1 MNKSCETFWLFKKV
15 IMRDIHA
22 NTHLSLKKIKVV
34 GTYVKSVLVF
44 SRDVA
49 QETCLLNFLSRI
61 LRLWRNFWRKLVWE
75 TDEVFGVS
83 SRRFP
88 LADRHQCMLI
98 ITFCNT
104 SVALNCIYLA
114 ILKLVFGCERSIP
127 ASKVTDRF
135 DMRPPPTSPFSI
147 AAGSNLSPLLLQTI
161 ANRNI

>member
-22 NTHLSLKKIKVV
+22 NTHLSPKKIKVV

-88 LADRHQCMLI
+88 LADWHQFMLI

-104 SVALNCIYLA
+104 SSASELHLFCSTQSRKCLDARGAYLRRKSPTV
-114 ILKLVFGCERSIP
+114 LTWGPRQRLRSQLQLAP
-127 ASKVTDRF
+127 TCHRF
-135 DMRPPPTSPFSI
+135 FCKP
-147 AAGSNLSPLLLQTI
+147 
-161 ANRNI
+161 